1 VGVSEPYNRFSVPA
15 QLHDAGHLLAGRA
28 HPAGRHGRRAFLPDP
43 DERGLDRAR
52 LAVFRRRILAAQV
65 RYALAA
71 LVCLASTVASVIALA
86 LVQLYFIVSP
96 RRPRAGTRPDADGDD
111 G

>member
-1 VGVSEPYNRFSVPA
+1 VPRSHHHVGVSEPYNR
-15 QLHDAGHLLAGRA
+15 
-28 HPAGRHGRRAFLPDP
+28 RAFLPDP
-43 DERGLDRAR
+43 DGRDLDRAR
-52 LAVFRRRILAAQV
+52 LAVFRRRILVAQV
-65 RYALAA
+65 LYALAA

-96 RRPRAGTRPDADGDD
+96 QRPRAGTRPGADGDD